1 MRHLLLVTF
10 ILSLLLVSLLRTTGP
25 DEALVQ
31 QIRDMAEGSLT
42 EVPVATASVHP
53 AATIEGIEKMMIEV
67 PFSIAEQER
76 LDQLS
81 QKFPSSVSAFHK
93 LCALER
99 LRPQLLDSEYQAVSA
114 KYLEQL
120 QGKRADAEALL
131 KAVVAADGKDEAT
144 VALKQLGY
152 LTAGKLELAAHGRGL
167 AAKPGSN
174 LGGALNAAM
183 ITTTMRAERLKAVAP
198 VADVDRPRDTD
209 TD

>member
-10 ILSLLLVSLLRTTGP
+10 IMGLLVVSLLRTSGP

-31 QIRDMAEGSLT
+31 QIRSMAEGDFIGA
-42 EVPVATASVHP
+42 PVTTASVHP
-53 AATIEGIEKMMIEV
+53 TATIDGIEKMLVEV
-67 PFSIAEQER
+67 QFTEAELER
-76 LDQLS
+76 LDSLS
-81 QKFPSSVSAFHK
+81 QKFPASVSAFHK

-114 KYLEQL
+114 KYLGQL
-120 QGKRADAEALL
+120 QDNRKDSEALL
-131 KAVVAADGKDEAT
+131 KAVVAANGKDETT

-152 LTAGKLELAAHGRGL
+152 LTAGKLELAAHADGV
-167 AAKPGSN
+167 AAKSGQK

-183 ITTTMRAERLKAVAP
+183 ITTTMRAEHLKDVAP